1 MREARGEFASL
12 IFICSACLGLLHGL
26 GLHVQGLDIIFVVG
40 GIIAA
45 VMLLLLSLRQPLRL
59 ILALVG
65 IPLLALLG
73 YGLMRGVCWYF
84 MTYLPSRGEP
94 LFKFGP

>member
-1 MREARGEFASL
+1 MREARNEMAYLIVVCFAG
-12 IFICSACLGLLHGL
+12 LGMFHGL
-26 GLHVQGLDIIFVVG
+26 GLHVRTLEIVFVVG

-45 VMLLLLSLRQPLRL
+45 VVLLLLSLRQPRRL
-59 ILALVG
+59 ILALIG

-73 YGLMRGVCWYF
+73 YGLMRGIFWYF